1 MTACQP
7 PRLNSTA
14 AKRSF
19 LGSFFLPKFLL
30 TLDGNLWNSRRRHLI
45 SATTTRDGD
54 ATVMAEKPRPIEQM
68 LELTGEAP
76 SAEHLD
82 NQVQKAQEQLLKLKR
97 QQEQIEKQ
105 KRELEELSRRQ
116 DELEQGRGEMT
127 DKLTRALV
135 VLERE
140 AYNAQNRLEQ
150 IRVARESFSQH
161 LELIEAIDPRNW
173 NPSDLHKE
181 LSRAL
186 STVDDARTEY
196 SDQRSRLQA
205 AEAATGEASLPDATT
220 DAYQSSNGRSFLQWL
235 QIGFA
240 LTLPLIIFGAVALLV

>member
-1 MTACQP
+1 
-7 PRLNSTA
+7 
-14 AKRSF
+14 
-19 LGSFFLPKFLL
+19 
-30 TLDGNLWNSRRRHLI
+30 
-45 SATTTRDGD
+45 
-54 ATVMAEKPRPIEQM
+54 MAEKIRPVEQM
-68 LELTGEAP
+68 LELSEDEAV

-82 NQVQKAQEQLLKLKR
+82 SQVQKAQEQLLQLKR

-116 DELEQGRGEMT
+116 SELENGRAEMT

-140 AYNAQNRLEQ
+140 AYSAQNRLEQ
-150 IRVARESFSQH
+150 IRATRESFAQH

-196 SDQRSRLQA
+196 SEQRSRLQA
-205 AEAATGEASLPDATT
+205 AGTTAGEASLPEVGQDVYESTE
-220 DAYQSSNGRSFLQWL
+220 GRSFFQWF
-235 QIGFA
+235 QIGVA
-240 LTLPLIIFGAVALLV
+240 LTLPLIVFGAVALAIFFWMASR

>member
-1 MTACQP
+1 
-7 PRLNSTA
+7 
-14 AKRSF
+14 
-19 LGSFFLPKFLL
+19 
-30 TLDGNLWNSRRRHLI
+30 
-45 SATTTRDGD
+45 
-54 ATVMAEKPRPIEQM
+54 MAESTRPLEQM
-68 LELTGEAP
+68 LDLTEEAP

-82 NQVQKAQEQLLKLKR
+82 NQVQKAQEQLLQLKR

-116 DELEQGRGEMT
+116 DELEHGRGEMS

-140 AYNAQNRLEQ
+140 AYNAQSRLEQ
-150 IRVARESFSQH
+150 IRVARESFAQH

-196 SDQRSRLQA
+196 NEHRSRLQA
-205 AEAATGEASLPDATT
+205 GGGNGDQSLPDTAPGVYENS
-220 DAYQSSNGRSFLQWL
+220 AGRSFSEWL
-235 QIGFA
+235 QIGLA
-240 LTLPLIIFGAVALLV
+240 LTLPLILFGVIAIAIFAWLASR